1 MNLVL
6 NADTLTSLAL
16 ALGLGLVIGI
26 ERERS
31 KGSGPTRRFAGIRT
45 FALASLTGAGAQV
58 LGQAWLTAV
67 AGALV
72 AGLALVSHFKDRSR
86 DPGVTTEIALFLT
99 FLLGLLSV
107 PEPVLASALGV
118 TVAVLLVARVPLQRF
133 STQVLGEQELRDA
146 LLLAASAL
154 VVLPLAPDRELSW
167 LGGINLRVVWQLVVL
182 IMAVQALGHVA
193 LRLFGARLGL
203 PLSGLVAGFVSSTA
217 TIATMGARVARHP
230 ELRMAC
236 VAGAWFS
243 TVSTALQVMLIAGL
257 LYPAGLHLIAPA
269 MGSALLMSLLLGLAA
284 YRRSPVPPDEAPTQ
298 GRAFSLRQS
307 ILLALLFTGI
317 AAVVAWLQQGV
328 GTLATLAATALAGF
342 ADAHSSAA
350 AVMGLAARG
359 EVEPFTMLTA
369 VLLAFSTNNASKIVA
384 AYVTG
389 GVRYGSI
396 VGAGLVLV
404 ALAAWAC
411 WGWLRLSA

>member
-1 MNLVL
+1 M
-6 NADTLTSLAL
+6 APGFDAATLTSLAL
-16 ALGLGLVIGI
+16 ALGLGLLIGI

-45 FALASLTGAGAQV
+45 FTLASLTGAGVQV
-58 LGQAWLTAV
+58 LDQAWLTAV

-86 DPGVTTEIALFLT
+86 DPGITTEIALFLT

-107 PEPVLASALGV
+107 PEPALASALGV

-154 VVLPLAPDRELSW
+154 VVLPLAPNQAQPW
-167 LGGINLRVVWQLVVL
+167 LGGINLRMVWQLVVL

-193 LRLFGARLGL
+193 LRLFGSRLGL

-217 TIATMGARVARHP
+217 TIATMGTRAARHP
-230 ELRMAC
+230 ELRTAC

-257 LYPAGLHLIAPA
+257 LYPAGLHLIASA
-269 MGSALLMSLLLGLAA
+269 MGSALLMALLLGLAA
-284 YRRSPVPPDEAPTQ
+284 YRRSALPPDEVPAQ

-317 AAVVAWLQQGV
+317 AATVAWLQQGV
-328 GTLATLAATALAGF
+328 GTSGTLVATGLAGL

-350 AVMGLAARG
+350 AVMSLAARG
-359 EVEPFTMLTA
+359 EIEPFTMLTA
-369 VLLAFSTNNASKIVA
+369 VLLAFSTNNLSKVVA
-384 AYVTG
+384 AYATG

-396 VGAGLVLV
+396 VSVGLVLV
-404 ALAAWAC
+404 ALAAWVC
-411 WGWLRLSA
+411 WAWLRLAA

>member
-1 MNLVL
+1 M
-6 NADTLTSLAL
+6 APGFDAATLTSLAL
-16 ALGLGLVIGI
+16 ALGLGLLIGI

-58 LGQAWLTAV
+58 LEQAWLTAV

-72 AGLALVSHFKDRSR
+72 AGLAIVSHVKDRSR
-86 DPGVTTEIALFLT
+86 DPGITTEIALFLT
-99 FLLGLLSV
+99 FLLGMLSV
-107 PEPVLASALGV
+107 PEPALASALGV

-154 VVLPLAPDRELSW
+154 VVLPLAPNQALPW
-167 LGGINLRVVWQLVVL
+167 LGGINLRMVWQLVVL
-182 IMAVQALGHVA
+182 IMVVQALGHVA
-193 LRLFGARLGL
+193 LRLFGSRLGL

-217 TIATMGARVARHP
+217 TIAAMGTRAARHP
-230 ELRMAC
+230 ELRSAC

-257 LYPAGLHLIAPA
+257 LYPAGLPLIAPT
-269 MGSALLMSLLLGLAA
+269 MGSALLMALLLGLGA
-284 YRRSPVPPDEAPTQ
+284 YRRSALPPDETPTQ

-317 AAVVAWLQQGV
+317 AVAVAWLQQGV
-328 GTLATLAATALAGF
+328 GTMGTLVATGLAGL

-350 AVMGLAARG
+350 AAMSLAARG
-359 EVEPFTMLTA
+359 EIEPSTMLTA
-369 VLLAFSTNNASKIVA
+369 VLLAFSTNNLSKIVA
-384 AYVTG
+384 AYATG

-396 VGAGLVLV
+396 VSAGLVVV
-404 ALAAWAC
+404 ALVAWAC
-411 WGWLRLSA
+411 SVWLRLVV

>member
-1 MNLVL
+1 MNLAL

-31 KGSGPTRRFAGIRT
+31 KGRGPTRRFAGIRT
-45 FALASLTGAGAQV
+45 FALACLTGAGAQV
-58 LGQAWLTAV
+58 LGQDWLTAV

-154 VVLPLAPDRELSW
+154 VVLPLAPNQALLW

-217 TIATMGARVARHP
+217 TIATMGTRAARHP
-230 ELRMAC
+230 ELRTAC

-269 MGSALLMSLLLGLAA
+269 MGSALLMALLLGLAA
-284 YRRSPVPPDEAPTQ
+284 FRRSPVPQEETPAQ

-359 EVEPFTMLTA
+359 EIDPFTMLTA
-369 VLLAFSTNNASKIVA
+369 VLLAFSTNNLSKIVA
-384 AYVTG
+384 AYMAG
-389 GVRYGSI
+389 GARYGSI
-396 VGAGLVLV
+396 VSAGLVLV

-411 WGWLRLSA
+411 WGWLRLSH

>member
-16 ALGLGLVIGI
+16 ALGLGLLIGI

-154 VVLPLAPDRELSW
+154 VVLPLAPNQALPW

-217 TIATMGARVARHP
+217 TIAAMGARAARHP
-230 ELRMAC
+230 ELRTAC

-243 TVSTALQVMLIAGL
+243 TVSTTLQVMLIAGL

-269 MGSALLMSLLLGLAA
+269 MGSALLMALLLGLAA
-284 YRRSPVPPDEAPTQ
+284 YRRSPVPPDEAPAQ

-317 AAVVAWLQQGV
+317 AAVVAWLQHGV
-328 GTLATLAATALAGF
+328 GTPATLAATALAGF

-359 EVEPFTMLTA
+359 EIEPFTMLTA

-389 GVRYGSI
+389 GARYGSI
-396 VGAGLVLV
+396 VAAGLMLV
-404 ALAAWAC
+404 AFAAWAC
-411 WGWLRLSA
+411 WGWLRLAA

>member
-1 MNLVL
+1 MNTAFS
-6 NADTLTSLAL
+6 ADTLTSLAL
-16 ALGLGLVIGI
+16 ALGLGLLIGI

-45 FALASLTGAGAQV
+45 FALASLTGAGVQV

-154 VVLPLAPDRELSW
+154 VVLPLAPNQVLPW

-193 LRLFGARLGL
+193 LRLFGSRLGL

-217 TIATMGARVARHP
+217 TIATMGARAARHP
-230 ELRMAC
+230 ELRTAC

-243 TVSTALQVMLIAGL
+243 TVSTALQVMLITGL
-257 LYPAGLHLIAPA
+257 LFPAGLHLVAPA
-269 MGSALLMSLLLGLAA
+269 MGSALLTALLLGLAA
-284 YRRSPVPPDEAPTQ
+284 YRRSPVPPDEAPAQ

-307 ILLALLFTGI
+307 VLLALLFTGI
-317 AAVVAWLQQGV
+317 AVLVAWLQQGV

-350 AVMGLAARG
+350 AVMALAARG
-359 EVEPFTMLTA
+359 EIEPLTMLTA

-384 AYVTG
+384 AYATG
-389 GVRYGSI
+389 GARYGSI
-396 VGAGLVLV
+396 VASGLMLV

-411 WGWLRLSA
+411 WGWLRLST

>member
-133 STQVLGEQELRDA
+133 STQVLSEQELRDA

-154 VVLPLAPDRELSW
+154 VVLPLAPDQELSW

-182 IMAVQALGHVA
+182 IMTVQALGHVA

-217 TIATMGARVARHP
+217 TIATMGTRAARHP
-230 ELRMAC
+230 ELRTVC

-257 LYPAGLHLIAPA
+257 LYPSGLHLIAPA
-269 MGSALLMSLLLGLAA
+269 MSSALLMALLLGLAA
-284 YRRSPVPPDEAPTQ
+284 YRRSPVLPDEAPAQ

-359 EVEPFTMLTA
+359 ELEPFTMLTA
-369 VLLAFSTNNASKIVA
+369 VLLAFSTNNVSKIVA

-396 VGAGLVLV
+396 VSAGLGLT

-411 WGWLRLSA
+411 WGWLRLSH

>member
-1 MNLVL
+1 MNTAFS
-6 NADTLTSLAL
+6 ADTLTSLAL
-16 ALGLGLVIGI
+16 ALGLGLLIGI

-154 VVLPLAPDRELSW
+154 VVLPLAPNQELPW

-182 IMAVQALGHVA
+182 IMTVQALGHVA

-217 TIATMGARVARHP
+217 TIASMGTRAARHP
-230 ELRMAC
+230 ELRTAC

-269 MGSALLMSLLLGLAA
+269 MGSALLMALLLGLAA
-284 YRRSPVPPDEAPTQ
+284 YRRSPVPPDEAPAQ

-317 AAVVAWLQQGV
+317 AAVVAWLQHGV
-328 GTLATLAATALAGF
+328 GTPATLAATALAGF

-359 EVEPFTMLTA
+359 EIEPFTMLTA

-389 GVRYGSI
+389 GARYGSI
-396 VGAGLVLV
+396 VAAGLMLV
-404 ALAAWAC
+404 AFAAWAC
-411 WGWLRLSA
+411 WGWLRLAA

>member
-1 MNLVL
+1 MAL

-16 ALGLGLVIGI
+16 ALGLGLLIGI

-154 VVLPLAPDRELSW
+154 VVLPLAPNQALPW

-193 LRLFGARLGL
+193 LRLFGSRLGL

-217 TIATMGARVARHP
+217 TIATMGTRAARHP
-230 ELRMAC
+230 ELRTAC

-269 MGSALLMSLLLGLAA
+269 MGSALLMALLLGLAA
-284 YRRSPVPPDEAPTQ
+284 FRRSPVPQEETPAQ

-359 EVEPFTMLTA
+359 EIEPFTMLTA

>member
-31 KGSGPTRRFAGIRT
+31 KGRGPTRRFAGIRT
-45 FALASLTGAGAQV
+45 FALACLTGAGAQV
-58 LGQAWLTAV
+58 LGQDWLTAV

-72 AGLALVSHFKDRSR
+72 AGLALVSHFKDHSR

-133 STQVLGEQELRDA
+133 STLVLGEQELRDA

-154 VVLPLAPDRELSW
+154 VVLPLAPNQALPW

-217 TIATMGARVARHP
+217 TIAAMGARVARHP

-243 TVSTALQVMLIAGL
+243 TVSTTLQVMLITGL

-269 MGSALLMSLLLGLAA
+269 MGSALLMALLLGLAA
-284 YRRSPVPPDEAPTQ
+284 YRRSPVPPDEAPAQ

-307 ILLALLFTGI
+307 VLLALLFTGI
-317 AAVVAWLQQGV
+317 AAIVAWLQQGV

-359 EVEPFTMLTA
+359 EIDPFTMLTA
-369 VLLAFSTNNASKIVA
+369 VLLAFSTNNLSKIVA
-384 AYVTG
+384 AYMAG
-389 GVRYGSI
+389 GARYGSI
-396 VGAGLVLV
+396 VSAGLVLV

-411 WGWLRLSA
+411 WGWLRLSH

>member
-1 MNLVL
+1 MNTAFG
-6 NADTLTSLAL
+6 ADTLTSLAL
-16 ALGLGLVIGI
+16 ALGLGLLIGI

-58 LGQAWLTAV
+58 LDQAWLTAV
-67 AGALV
+67 AAALV
-72 AGLALVSHFKDRSR
+72 AGLALVSHFKDRSH

-107 PEPVLASALGV
+107 PEPVLAAGLGV

-154 VVLPLAPDRELSW
+154 VVLPLAPNQALPW

-182 IMAVQALGHVA
+182 IMTVQALGHVA
-193 LRLFGARLGL
+193 LRLFGSRLGL

-217 TIATMGARVARHP
+217 TIATMGTRAARHP
-230 ELRMAC
+230 ELRTAC

-243 TVSTALQVMLIAGL
+243 TVSTALQVMLIASL

-269 MGSALLMSLLLGLAA
+269 MGSALLMALLLGLAA
-284 YRRSPVPPDEAPTQ
+284 YRRSPVPPDEAPAQ

-359 EVEPFTMLTA
+359 EIEPFTMLTA

-389 GVRYGSI
+389 GARYGSI
-396 VGAGLVLV
+396 VAAGLMLV
-404 ALAAWAC
+404 AFAAWAC
-411 WGWLRLSA
+411 WGWLRLAA

>member
-1 MNLVL
+1 MNTAFS
-6 NADTLTSLAL
+6 ADTLTSLAL
-16 ALGLGLVIGI
+16 ALGLGLLIGI

-154 VVLPLAPDRELSW
+154 VVLPLAPNQALPW

-203 PLSGLVAGFVSSTA
+203 PLSGLVAGFVSSAA
-217 TIATMGARVARHP
+217 TIASMGTRAARHP
-230 ELRMAC
+230 ELRTAC

-269 MGSALLMSLLLGLAA
+269 MGSALLMALLLGLAA
-284 YRRSPVPPDEAPTQ
+284 YRRSPVPPDEAPAQ

-359 EVEPFTMLTA
+359 EIEPFTMLTA

-389 GVRYGSI
+389 GARYGSI
-396 VGAGLVLV
+396 VAAGLMLV
-404 ALAAWAC
+404 AFAAWAC
-411 WGWLRLSA
+411 WGWLRFAA

>member
-1 MNLVL
+1 MNTAFS
-6 NADTLTSLAL
+6 ADTLTSLAL
-16 ALGLGLVIGI
+16 ALGLGLLIGI

-45 FALASLTGAGAQV
+45 FALAALTGAGAQV

-154 VVLPLAPDRELSW
+154 VVLPLAPNQALPW

-182 IMAVQALGHVA
+182 IMTVQALGHVA
-193 LRLFGARLGL
+193 LRLFGSRLGL

-217 TIATMGARVARHP
+217 TIATMGTRAARHP
-230 ELRMAC
+230 ELRTVC

-257 LYPAGLHLIAPA
+257 LYPAGLPLIAPA
-269 MGSALLMSLLLGLAA
+269 MGSALLMALLLGLAA
-284 YRRSPVPPDEAPTQ
+284 YRRSPVLPDEAPAQ

-307 ILLALLFTGI
+307 VLLALLFTGI
-317 AAVVAWLQQGV
+317 AAIVAWLQQGV

-359 EVEPFTMLTA
+359 EIEPFTMLTA
-369 VLLAFSTNNASKIVA
+369 VLLAFSTNNVSKIVA
-384 AYVTG
+384 AYATG
-389 GVRYGSI
+389 GARYGGI

>member
-1 MNLVL
+1 MMPGLD
-6 NADTLTSLAL
+6 ADTLTSLAL

-31 KGSGPTRRFAGIRT
+31 KGRGPTRRFAGIRT

-133 STQVLGEQELRDA
+133 STQLLGEQELRDA

-154 VVLPLAPDRELSW
+154 VVLPLAPNQALPW

-217 TIATMGARVARHP
+217 TIATMGARVVRHP

-243 TVSTALQVMLIAGL
+243 TVSTALQVVLIAGL

-269 MGSALLMSLLLGLAA
+269 MGSALLMALLLGLAA
-284 YRRSPVPPDEAPTQ
+284 YRRSPVPTDEAPAK

-328 GTLATLAATALAGF
+328 GMLATLAATALAGF

-359 EVEPFTMLTA
+359 EIEPFTMLAA

-389 GVRYGSI
+389 GARYGSI
-396 VGAGLVLV
+396 VSAGLVLV

-411 WGWLRLSA
+411 WGWLRLSH

>member
-1 MNLVL
+1 MNTAFS
-6 NADTLTSLAL
+6 ADTLTSLAL

-31 KGSGPTRRFAGIRT
+31 KGHGPTRRFAGIRT

-67 AGALV
+67 AAALV

-154 VVLPLAPDRELSW
+154 VVLPLAPNQALPW

-217 TIATMGARVARHP
+217 TIAAMGARVARHP

-243 TVSTALQVMLIAGL
+243 TVSTTLQVMLIAGL

-269 MGSALLMSLLLGLAA
+269 MGSALLMALLLGLAA
-284 YRRSPVPPDEAPTQ
+284 YRRSPVPPDEAPAQ

-350 AVMGLAARG
+350 AVMSLAARG
-359 EVEPFTMLTA
+359 EIDPLTMLTA

-389 GVRYGSI
+389 GARYGSI
-396 VGAGLVLV
+396 VGAGLMLV

-411 WGWLRLSA
+411 WGWLRLSH